1 MMVKYKTF
9 FFVKRGKFKNFNS
22 KITSPTNFTSKQIF
36 SNMNIDKLKEAKKG
50 YWTDDEARGISIRV
64 SAIGE
69 DTTRISV
76 SSDYWYRVQ
85 HFDVDA
91 ASCNSTKAWQVIQ
104 TVMKE
109 CGRTLIPI
117 TTEVTVVNDEDNE
130 STTEEIVEYYNVA
143 YLNTK
148 QVDQLYYVLKHELT
162 TAKYPFV
169 ISHTF
174 SFDTS
179 TECVIAPP
187 SVLTDASKTAK
198 NRRRRKRANNKKIED
213 KI

>member
-1 MMVKYKTF
+1 
-9 FFVKRGKFKNFNS
+9 
-22 KITSPTNFTSKQIF
+22 
-36 SNMNIDKLKEAKKG
+36 MNIDKLKEAKKG

-109 CGRTLIPI
+109 CGRTLIPV
-117 TTEVTVVNDEDNE
+117 TTDVTLEDE
-130 STTEEIVEYYNVA
+130 STDEIVEYYNVA

-148 QVDQLYYVLKHELT
+148 QVDQLYYLLKHELT
-162 TAKYPFV
+162 TANYPFV

-187 SVLTDASKTAK
+187 SVSTDASKTAK

-213 KI
+213 NKI